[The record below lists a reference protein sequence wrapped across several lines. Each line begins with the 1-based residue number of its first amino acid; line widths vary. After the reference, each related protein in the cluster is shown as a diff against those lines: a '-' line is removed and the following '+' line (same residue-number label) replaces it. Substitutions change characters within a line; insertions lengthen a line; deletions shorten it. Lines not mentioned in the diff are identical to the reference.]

1 MKKTF
6 LILFL
11 FIGLTLTAQVETPQP
26 SPKASIEQMVGL
38 TNISIDYSRPS
49 LKGREIFGE
58 LIPYGK
64 KWRTGANQNTVV
76 SFKDDVTVEG
86 KALKAGSY
94 ALYTIPG
101 KETWEIIFYSNT
113 KNWGLPSKWDKSKEA
128 LRVSVRAEEIDY
140 SMETFTLLF
149 DNLRNDSA
157 VLRIM
162 WQNTMVPIA
171 ITTPSME
178 KAVKSIET
186 TLSGK
191 PTAADY
197 YAAGSYYAAENKELE
212 KALGWVDKSIS
223 MSDNPGHWML
233 RQKALIQAQL
243 GKKKE
248 AMQTLKKSLQL
259 AEKNE
264 DAHYIKLNKETLKE
278 WGVQ

>member
-76 SFKDDVTVEG
+76 SFNDDITVAG
-86 KALKAGSY
+86 KSLKAGSY

-101 KETWEIIFYSNT
+101 KETWEIIFYSDT

-128 LRVSVRAEEIDY
+128 LRVSARAEEIDY

-178 KAVKSIET
+178 KAEKSIEK

-212 KALGWVDKSIS
+212 KALDWVDKSIS
-223 MSDNPGHWML
+223 MSENPGHWML

-243 GKKKE
+243 GQKKK
-248 AMQTLKKSLQL
+248 AMQTLKKSLEL
-259 AEKNE
+259 AEKNK